1 MKPPREAGRR
11 LAQEQTRHPREE
23 ARAEAKR
30 REESRDSRDKTRVGA
45 QTAVQER
52 EDAVTQVRE
61 RPQTPHG
68 RQGRKPKKDLQWLA
82 SMYLAA
88 EHEMTRIRCRWRHI
102 VREKRAHNFPES
114 ERLPIQ
120 MLLFVWEHDSHAGRP
135 GAGSDGRTAAPFCQ
149 PDLRIGSLD
158 GRAAAASGGLFV
170 RRMRDGCSG
179 PVLLS
184 LHHRHDGDL

>member
-1 MKPPREAGRR
+1 M
-11 LAQEQTRHPREE
+11 
-23 ARAEAKR
+23 
-30 REESRDSRDKTRVGA
+30 
-45 QTAVQER
+45 
-52 EDAVTQVRE
+52 TQVRE

-114 ERLPIQ
+114 GTPADFRCCCLSGSMIP
-120 MLLFVWEHDSHAGRP
+120 MLGARVREVMGGRRRRSASRISAL
-135 GAGSDGRTAAPFCQ
+135 GAGWKG
-149 PDLRIGSLD
+149 G
-158 GRAAAASGGLFV
+158 GASGGLFV